1 MLIRLFSQFCDHS
14 RFPIALTLKTVLR
27 TVLKLANMSSSSQAI
42 LIYRIRFVCVYDL
55 GTLSFIADCF
65 TRCLDHCFLCFRL
78 LFDYITL
85 ELNYWYLKL
94 FICWFFLA
102 SVSGPQVPKGELFT
116 FSTVRGIF
124 SRNSYTLAILRL
136 NFTLFHVWM
145 LLVYDLSSFL

>member
-42 LIYRIRFVCVYDL
+42 LIYRIRFVCVYEL

-65 TRCLDHCFLCFRL
+65 TRCLYHCFLRFRL

-85 ELNYWYLKL
+85 ELNYLVFETFYLL
-94 FICWFFLA
+94 TFF
-102 SVSGPQVPKGELFT
+102 
-116 FSTVRGIF
+116 GI
-124 SRNSYTLAILRL
+124 RE
-136 NFTLFHVWM
+136 WP
-145 LLVYDLSSFL
+145 SSAQG